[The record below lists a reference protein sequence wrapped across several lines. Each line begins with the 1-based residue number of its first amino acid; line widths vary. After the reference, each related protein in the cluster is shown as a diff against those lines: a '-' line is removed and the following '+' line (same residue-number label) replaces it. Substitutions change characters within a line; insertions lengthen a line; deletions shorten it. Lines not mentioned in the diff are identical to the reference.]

1 MKSNLLRNR
10 LKLFFLF
17 LITTVVAFS
26 KNPAIPIG
34 FFLILI
40 LLLYLSRSKQKIISR
55 IRPLLIIGL
64 FVISFQLIFNTP
76 VSPSIRII
84 EGFTAAIKIITL
96 SLFVFLYTSTAS
108 PSEIIASFS
117 FLPKKL
123 LLMFAITFN
132 MIPTILSE
140 SEKIVI
146 VQRCRGYQS
155 RSFNI
160 FGNILPVIIPLL
172 HRTLR
177 RAEQLSLV
185 LLSRGYDEK

>member
-1 MKSNLLRNR
+1 
-10 LKLFFLF
+10 
-17 LITTVVAFS
+17 
-26 KNPAIPIG
+26 
-34 FFLILI
+34 
-40 LLLYLSRSKQKIISR
+40 
-55 IRPLLIIGL
+55 
-64 FVISFQLIFNTP
+64 
-76 VSPSIRII
+76 
-84 EGFTAAIKIITL
+84 
-96 SLFVFLYTSTAS
+96 
-108 PSEIIASFS
+108 
-117 FLPKKL
+117 
-123 LLMFAITFN
+123 MFAITFN